1 MPRKTRMYLPGIP
14 AHIVQRGNN
23 RSACFFSNDDYLIY
37 KEFLSEGLKRYGGQ
51 LHAYCL
57 MTNHVHLLITPC
69 EKETISLVVQHVGR
83 QYVQYINRT
92 YHRSG
97 TLWEGR
103 HKGSLIEADA
113 YLLRCYRY
121 IELNPVKAGMVDDP
135 GQYRWSS
142 HRANALGEADSLV
155 SAHPVYQALGVE
167 RASIYRELF
176 KTAMLPR
183 DAHEIS
189 HGIERNHP
197 VGSDRFKGQIEE
209 TLGRKLGT
217 GKRGRPAKGRNMAD
231 Q

>member
-1 MPRKTRMYLPGIP
+1 MYLPGIP

-23 RSACFFSNDDYLIY
+23 RSACFFCDDDYLLY
-37 KEFLSEGLKRYGGQ
+37 KELLGEGLRRYGGE

-92 YHRSG
+92 YRRSG

-103 HKGSLIEADA
+103 HKGSLVDAEA

-121 IELNPVKAGMVDDP
+121 IELNPVTAGMVDNP
-135 GQYRWSS
+135 GEYPWSS
-142 HRANALGEADSLV
+142 YRANALGEADSLV
-155 SAHPVYQALGVE
+155 SPHSVYQSLGTTRMEQVSGYRALFM
-167 RASIYRELF
+167 I
-176 KTAMLPR
+176 AMTSR
-183 DAHEIS
+183 DVGEIR
-189 HGIERNHP
+189 HGIESNHP
-197 VGSDRFKGQIEE
+197 VGCDRFKAQIEE
-209 TLGRKLGT
+209 ALDRKLGT
-217 GKRGRPAKGRNMAD
+217 GKRGRPAKDGSTID